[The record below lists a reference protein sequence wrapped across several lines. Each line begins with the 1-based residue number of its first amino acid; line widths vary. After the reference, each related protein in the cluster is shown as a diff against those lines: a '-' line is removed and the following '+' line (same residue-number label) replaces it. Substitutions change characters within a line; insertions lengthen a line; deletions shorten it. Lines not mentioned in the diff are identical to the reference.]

1 MYEHV
6 NNDFWLSW
14 INEIIENRKKIEW
27 LDLIGWNHKIVR

>member
-14 INEIIENRKKIEW
+14 INEIIENRKKNRMV
-27 LDLIGWNHKIVR
+27 GPNRMKSQNC